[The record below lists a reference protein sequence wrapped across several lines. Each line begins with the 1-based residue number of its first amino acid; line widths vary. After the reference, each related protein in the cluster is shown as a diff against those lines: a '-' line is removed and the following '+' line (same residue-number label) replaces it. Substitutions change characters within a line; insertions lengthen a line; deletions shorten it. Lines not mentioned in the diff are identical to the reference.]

1 MSNRWNGR
9 EEFALSHGNQ
19 SYLRFSL
26 EESVWFQKGQEV
38 DELVSISL
46 DPIITIK
53 ESDQYVTIKGSLELS
68 GEYNREQTDE
78 DEMDYFTN
86 PKLIQTVEVREE
98 GVHLFSH
105 HFPVEITIPKNRI
118 EDLNDIQV
126 TVETFDYAFPE
137 KSCLRLSA
145 DLMITGLYGEQQH
158 ELVQEQHE
166 YETYEFEP
174 YHRDSALPEEEYSE
188 RKNPFAKPQFAD
200 EESSE
205 VYKPFEVEARKDPE
219 AEVQYDNQAKEF
231 EHEEADLDKD
241 NQSEYLFQRKD
252 VNSPVNIKPD
262 LEEVQGQEVV
272 NRAEDVQD
280 EVPEA
285 EQSAFPEIVFSAK
298 RSEEQQQAPMPEE
311 QTVKNAAE
319 LQEVAIE
326 NVQPMELEEMMS
338 ELEEESSSSSSSS
351 SSSDEAPP
359 KKKGKKLKNKQSLT
373 LSEFFARKAEEEHT
387 RVTMCIVQNGETLDT
402 ISERYDVP
410 AAQIQRVN
418 HMELNQDIYEGQ
430 VLYIPIAQT
439 QR

>member
-1 MSNRWNGR
+1 
-9 EEFALSHGNQ
+9 LSHGNQ

-53 ESDQYVTIKGSLELS
+53 ESDQYVTIKGSLELT
-68 GEYNREQTDE
+68 GEYNREPVDAE
-78 DEMDYFTN
+78 EIDDFIN

-118 EDLNDIQV
+118 ADLQDIHV

-158 ELVQEQHE
+158 ELIEDQPQHE
-166 YETYEFEP
+166 VYEFETL
-174 YHRDSALPEEEYSE
+174 YRDTEEELEEDYLEEDYSE

-205 VYKPFEVEARKDPE
+205 VYKPFEVEARKDPK
-219 AEVQYDNQAKEF
+219 AEIQDDHQAEEF
-231 EHEEADLDKD
+231 KQEEANLGKAD
-241 NQSEYLFQRKD
+241 QSEYLYQRKD
-252 VNSPVNIKPD
+252 INPSVNKKTYP
-262 LEEVQGQEVV
+262 EEVSQQEIV
-272 NRAEDVQD
+272 NKEEEIQAESEKV
-280 EVPEA
+280 
-285 EQSAFPEIVFSAK
+285 STPEIVFSAK
-298 RSEEQQQAPMPEE
+298 RSEEKKQAPVLEEKAEEVTEEVQEIQGEAPE
-311 QTVKNAAE
+311 
-319 LQEVAIE
+319 LI
-326 NVQPMELEEMMS
+326 QPMEMEDMMDDM
-338 ELEEESSSSSSSS
+338 EEESPPL
-351 SSSDEAPP
+351 EEKAP
-359 KKKGKKLKNKQSLT
+359 KKKSKKKNKQSLT

-387 RVTMCIVQNGETLDT
+387 RVTMCIVQNGETLDM
-402 ISERYDVP
+402 ISERYDVQVS
-410 AAQIQRVN
+410 QIQRVN
-418 HMELNQDIYEGQ
+418 RMELNQDIYEGQ

>member
-1 MSNRWNGR
+1 M
-9 EEFALSHGNQ
+9 SHGNQ

-118 EDLNDIQV
+118 EALNDIQV

-174 YHRDSALPEEEYSE
+174 QYRESAIPEEEYSE

-219 AEVQYDNQAKEF
+219 AEVQYDNQTEEF
-231 EHEEADLDKD
+231 EQEEADLDKD

-252 VNSPVNIKPD
+252 VNSPVNIKPN
-262 LEEVQGQEVV
+262 LEEVPGQEVV
-272 NRAEDVQD
+272 NRDEDVHA
-280 EVPEA
+280 EISEPEQA
-285 EQSAFPEIVFSAK
+285 AFPEIVFSAK
-298 RSEEQQQAPMPEE
+298 RSEETQQVPVSEK
-311 QTVKNAAE
+311 QTVKKVVE
-319 LQEVAIE
+319 LQEE

-351 SSSDEAPP
+351 SDEPP
-359 KKKGKKLKNKQSLT
+359 QKKKGKKLKNKQSLT

>member
-1 MSNRWNGR
+1 M
-9 EEFALSHGNQ
+9 SHGNQ

-68 GEYNREQTDE
+68 GEYNRDQLDAEE
-78 DEMDYFTN
+78 VEYFAN

-105 HFPVEITIPKNRI
+105 LFPVEITIPKNRI

-158 ELVQEQHE
+158 ELIQDDYPEPIS
-166 YETYEFEP
+166 YEFEP
-174 YHRDSALPEEEYSE
+174 AYRESILPEEDYDE
-188 RKNPFAKPQFAD
+188 RKNPFAKPQYTD

-205 VYKPFEVEARKDPE
+205 IFKPFEVAARKNPQ
-219 AEVQYDNQAKEF
+219 AEIQDDYQAEDA
-231 EHEEADLDKD
+231 EQEEANLDKA
-241 NQSEYLFQRKD
+241 NQSEYLYERKD
-252 VNSPVNIKPD
+252 VNPTVTKHTYS
-262 LEEVQGQEVV
+262 EEPEYPEPEVIFRETEQE
-272 NRAEDVQD
+272 NPREEETEPA
-280 EVPEA
+280 
-285 EQSAFPEIVFSAK
+285 SLPEIVFSSK
-298 RSEEQQQAPMPEE
+298 RSEEPQKPASP
-311 QTVKNAAE
+311 V
-319 LQEVAIE
+319 
-326 NVQPMELEEMMS
+326 LEEKVEEITEGLDEKTEAPEKVKTLEMEEMLD
-338 ELEEESSSSSSSS
+338 EIEEEDSP
-351 SSSDEAPP
+351 SDDTD
-359 KKKGKKLKNKQSLT
+359 KKKSKKWKNKQSLT

-387 RVTMCIVQNGETLDT
+387 RVTMCIVQNGETLDL
-402 ISERYDVP
+402 ISERYEVP
-410 AAQIQRVN
+410 VAQIQRVN
-418 HMELNQDIYEGQ
+418 QMELNQDIYEGQ